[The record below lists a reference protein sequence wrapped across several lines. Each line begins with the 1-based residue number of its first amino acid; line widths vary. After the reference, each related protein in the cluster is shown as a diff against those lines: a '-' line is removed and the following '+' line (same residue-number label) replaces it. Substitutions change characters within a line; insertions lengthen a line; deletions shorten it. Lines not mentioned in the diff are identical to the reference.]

1 MIRKKAVW
9 QWTKQQKEA
18 FDAYK
23 NALSIYNYILQGS
36 DTLFN

>member
-9 QWTKQQKEA
+9 QWTKQQQEA

-23 NALSIYNYILQGS
+23 NALSTYNYILQGS